1 VVAIALEG
9 TVALVQAVRLE
20 YYEFFG
26 KFFSGSGRAFRPFRL
41 TVEKQG
47 T

>member
-1 VVAIALEG
+1 VLEG

-26 KFFSGSGRAFRPFRL
+26 KFFSGSGRAFQPFRF